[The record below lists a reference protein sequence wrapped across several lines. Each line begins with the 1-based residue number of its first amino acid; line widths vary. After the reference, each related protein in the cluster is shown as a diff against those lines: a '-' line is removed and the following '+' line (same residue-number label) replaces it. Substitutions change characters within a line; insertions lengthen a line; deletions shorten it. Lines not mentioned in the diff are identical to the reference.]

1 MQILFELQED
11 TRLSFRSLV
20 YSVTKSLIM
29 YKPKEIL
36 SGIGKNET
44 DFLNLLVNFFEKRIE
59 ENQSNL
65 QLKGRESCAFMQN
78 IILLNNL
85 KSEININWNYEFS
98 FIGFMKYLNELSIKK
113 DKVELFIDKEGNELT
128 LNAAENSGFTSAKEL
143 LSDESVGIRMSDMI
157 SGIITKILKSIRK
170 DLDYQTP
177 DEFVTK
183 KLLNTRWFDL
193 SEDQFVLYK
202 KLFKLFSQLNEVYY
216 KSFTGI
222 YVDDFIIL
230 IYFLGYIDSFKSYSD
245 FVKCN
250 TNNMPER
257 INSIVHAKL
266 EDYFKEII

>member
-98 FIGFMKYLNELSIKK
+98 FIGFREC
-113 DKVELFIDKEGNELT
+113 
-128 LNAAENSGFTSAKEL
+128 
-143 LSDESVGIRMSDMI
+143 
-157 SGIITKILKSIRK
+157 KIFCVNR
-170 DLDYQTP
+170 
-177 DEFVTK
+177 
-183 KLLNTRWFDL
+183 
-193 SEDQFVLYK
+193 
-202 KLFKLFSQLNEVYY
+202 
-216 KSFTGI
+216 
-222 YVDDFIIL
+222 
-230 IYFLGYIDSFKSYSD
+230 
-245 FVKCN
+245 
-250 TNNMPER
+250 
-257 INSIVHAKL
+257 
-266 EDYFKEII
+266 